1 MSSTQDKSNVY
12 YMIASRLCLDVET
25 PMQRLADVMET
36 TARRYVEKGEGDGML
51 AHCDAMEL
59 AEYMECFTAQLKEI
73 MTQVSAMVTECN
85 KQSASK
91 SA

>member
-12 YMIASRLCLDVET
+12 DMIASHLCLDVET
-25 PMQRLADVMET
+25 PMQRLADVMEA
-36 TARRYVEKGEGDGML
+36 TARRYVAKGEGDGML

-59 AEYMECFTAQLKEI
+59 AAYMECFTAQLKEI
-73 MTQVSAMVTECN
+73 MTQVSAMVTEFN
-85 KQSASK
+85 KQSVSK